1 MVIFVRMD
9 KIKNTGYEL
18 NNWDKGK
25 FFENEKISL
34 LLVIIVSDSN

>member
-18 NNWDKGK
+18 NNWDKEK
-25 FFENEKISL
+25 FFENEKNFPL
-34 LLVIIVSDSN
+34 TGDYCKRF